1 MEVKKRLINRRE
13 ELYKLFAYLK
23 RKNVLMPFLEDKAES
38 MCCHIYQ
45 VPKEMLKAIPREK
58 YGYPYGLLGMFRS
71 PKVSFLFAGTK
82 RADFWYKVTEE
93 IERELG
99 IRYVKMEEEE

>member
-23 RKNVLMPFLEDKAES
+23 RKNVLMPFLEEKAEI
-38 MCCHIYQ
+38 MRCHICQ
-45 VPKEMLKAIPREK
+45 VPKNMLTTIPREK
-58 YGYPYGLLGMFRS
+58 YDYTYGLLGMFRS
-71 PKVSFLFAGTK
+71 PKVSFIFSRTK
-82 RADFWYKVTEE
+82 REDFWYKVTEE

-99 IRYVKMEEEE
+99 MRDEKMAEEE